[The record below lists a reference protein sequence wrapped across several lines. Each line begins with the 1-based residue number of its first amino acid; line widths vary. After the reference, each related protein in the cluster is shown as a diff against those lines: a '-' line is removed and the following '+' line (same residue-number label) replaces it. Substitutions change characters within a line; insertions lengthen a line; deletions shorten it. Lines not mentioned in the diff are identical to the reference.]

1 MKYLVLP
8 LLLALGA
15 CSSVDSTT
23 IQKDV
28 YTAKAAY
35 AALLQPAI
43 VYNALPPCG
52 QPTSPP
58 VCRDAAVVVQLRA
71 ADVEARKR
79 LNDAETAARALPANP
94 TTAQL
99 ALALAQQAV
108 AALQKVETVNNVG
121 VAK

>member
-1 MKYLVLP
+1 MKYAILALALV
-8 LLLALGA
+8 LGA
-15 CSSVDSTT
+15 CGTVDSTT

-43 VYNALPPCG
+43 VYNALPACG

-58 VCRDAAVVVQLRA
+58 ACRDAGVVTKLRA
-71 ADVEARKR
+71 ADAEARKR
-79 LNDAETAARALPANP
+79 LNDAETASRALPANP

-108 AALQKVETVNNVG
+108 AAFQQVETANG
-121 VAK
+121 VVK